1 MAEWTR
7 SGQGAAEFARR
18 RGLSESSLRWWRWQ
32 LGSGPRRGSARAPT
46 APAASA
52 VSPLTFVEMTAAVP
66 SEMLE
71 VVLVSG
77 VRLRIPAGFDIAV
90 IERVLDVLQRR

>member
-18 RGLSESSLRWWRWQ
+18 RGLSESSLRWWKWQ
-32 LGSGPRRGSARAPT
+32 LGSGPRRAPARAST
-46 APAASA
+46 AAPAATL
-52 VSPLTFVEMTAAVP
+52 SPLTFVEMTAAVP
-66 SEMLE
+66 SETLE

-77 VRLRIPAGFDIAV
+77 VRLRIPAGFDISAV
-90 IERVLDVLQRR
+90 ERVLDALQRR